1 MKCKIGIMELSWQP
15 YFLYQLQVAAAPLP
29 QRQRLAFLLVVLLQP
44 PFLKLHQRR
53 QHPPIATHY
62 HTAQQ
67 MV

>member
-1 MKCKIGIMELSWQP
+1 
-15 YFLYQLQVAAAPLP
+15 LYQLQVAAAPLP